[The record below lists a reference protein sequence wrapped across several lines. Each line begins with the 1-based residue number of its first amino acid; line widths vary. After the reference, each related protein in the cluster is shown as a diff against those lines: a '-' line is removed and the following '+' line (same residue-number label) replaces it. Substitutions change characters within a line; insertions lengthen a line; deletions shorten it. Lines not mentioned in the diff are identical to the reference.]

1 MPHPPNDEPPA
12 NPLDATGPLP
22 LSVGGPS
29 PAPGSPTPAPEPAT
43 ASPLRD
49 DGLTDSD
56 VALHLLGAEVFQ
68 LLEPPALLQLAP
80 LFRATRVRAGEV
92 IARQGTVDTTLWVL
106 IEGTLRLERVGEE
119 GRVEVQ
125 GHRAYGAVVGVRGVF
140 TDAPRPNRVVAET
153 DGWLLAAG
161 RDDVLRLLR
170 AAPEIDDLLV
180 LPDEARLQMT
190 ARRDEDAGEGE
201 YEVRIYRRHI
211 LALVTGLLPPVGLL
225 IVALVVG
232 VGLST
237 AAAAPGAVGGWAL
250 VGLAL
255 PGAWAW
261 WAWLNWSEDR
271 LIVTNQRIVLLETRP
286 FIAADRREALMA
298 RVQDVQARSPSLLAR
313 LLDYGTVT
321 VNTASS
327 SGKIVWRMA
336 AHPDALRA
344 DIFAQMS
351 RARARAQAERR
362 AFIEGQLRRAIGDG
376 RLGMDAAA
384 PAAAA
389 EPTGAPTVRASATAP
404 AAAPAPSWLHRIVGV
419 FLYFVP
425 LTEVRDGG
433 RVIWRRHWW
442 LLLRATALPL
452 ALAGGATWL
461 ALSGAAAGYA
471 GAGRALLA
479 VCAAAYAWLWW
490 RYEDWR
496 NDQYILTDNHVI
508 DIESLPLG
516 LFKDQRQA
524 SLDAVQDVRFS
535 IPNPIAMILRF
546 GTVTIQTAADT
557 GNFSF
562 DGVSHPE
569 RVQGL
574 IFERINARRAR
585 LEAEA
590 EQKRADEMVQWLSA
604 YDALRRGGEPPAG

>member
-1 MPHPPNDEPPA
+1 MSTTPPDPSSPA
-12 NPLDATGPLP
+12 APLDATGPLP
-22 LSVGGPS
+22 VPGGP
-29 PAPGSPTPAPEPAT
+29 ADAATPAPAGASAPART
-43 ASPLRD
+43 

-68 LLEPPALLQLAP
+68 LLDPPALLRLAP
-80 LFRATRVRAGEV
+80 LFTATRVQAGEV

-106 IEGTLRLERVGEE
+106 IEGTLRLERAHDS
-119 GRVEVQ
+119 GRVETL
-125 GHRAYGAVVGVRGVF
+125 GHRSYGAVVGVRGVF
-140 TDAPRPNRVVAET
+140 TDVPRPNSVVAAT
-153 DGWLLAAG
+153 DGWLLAAD
-161 RDDVLRLLR
+161 RDALLRLLR
-170 AAPEIDDLLV
+170 AAPEIDDLLL

-201 YEVRIYRRHI
+201 YEIRVYRRHV
-211 LALVTGLLPPVGLL
+211 LALVTGLLGPAALL
-225 IVALVVG
+225 VVALTVG
-232 VGLST
+232 AGLSAT
-237 AAAAPGAVGGWAL
+237 TAAPGAVGLWAL
-250 VGLAL
+250 VSLAL

-271 LIVTNQRIVLLETRP
+271 LIVTNQRIVMLETRP

-298 RVQDVQARSPSLLAR
+298 RVQDVSSRSPSLLAR

-327 SGKIVWRMA
+327 AGKIVWRMA
-336 AHPDALRA
+336 AHPDALKG
-344 DIFAQMS
+344 DIFEQMS

-362 AFIEGQLRRAIGDG
+362 AFIEGQLRRAIGEG
-376 RLGMDAAA
+376 RLAADTATAQRA
-384 PAAAA
+384 P
-389 EPTGAPTVRASATAP
+389 GGAP
-404 AAAPAPSWLHRIVGV
+404 AAAPRAAAAPATAGAAGVSLVRRIVAAV
-419 FLYFVP
+419 LYFVP
-425 LTEVRDGG
+425 LTEVRDGS
-433 RVIWRRHWW
+433 RLVWRRHWW

-452 ALAGGATWL
+452 TLLAATAALVVNGAAGGH
-461 ALSGAAAGYA
+461 A
-471 GAGRALLA
+471 GAGRALVALG
-479 VCAAAYAWLWW
+479 VAAFGWLWW

-535 IPNPIAMILRF
+535 IPNPLAMILRY

-562 DGVSHPE
+562 DGVAHPE
-569 RVQGL
+569 HVQGL

-590 EQKRADEMVQWLSA
+590 EQKRADEMVQWLA
-604 YDALRRGGEPPAG
+604 TYDALRREGPPPTATG